1 MTHSRFSCA
10 AKITIIDFLK
20 VVGAGLRDWQRE
32 KEGEVEKIRTGGR
45 GGRAE
50 EGRGCEGGLGWV
62 GRNENGGKGRG
73 GKSHV
78 W

>member
-1 MTHSRFSCA
+1 M
-10 AKITIIDFLK
+10 
-20 VVGAGLRDWQRE
+20 RDWQRE

-62 GRNENGGKGRG
+62 GFGGLFICNWEKGENESGGKGRG